1 MFNNEFKPTWD
12 ELAPTLQYLLKS
24 LQSQIVGNYNTIE
37 DYLNK
42 IKDLEDKIKELEN
55 ANQFENLYANG
66 STGQVVK
73 VNRVERKLY
82 PDDEFHVRLVS
93 DIDTEIKKYVAKNMN
108 SFIAD
113 HINNEWVRYANYYK
127 ASIQQINNDA
137 TDNIAEGQNL
147 NGLPYNNFL
156 KGGNAWLV
164 DSDSLSIKCNKQS
177 VVVAGIVSPYE
188 FSSYSFKVRMNI
200 KTGGVGSAGV
210 VLSYITDANGVGH
223 NLSLV
228 RSNKGSNNICWA
240 IVYDLGLDTQKVLVN
255 HSSAIIS
262 KYTEPDSGYVTLYV
276 ERNGPQFTC
285 KTTVITSA
293 IQTTETFIDTITY
306 KMEKAS
312 LSFAEFIMASRSSVG
327 LFTRNTICTFD
338 IMDDA
343 MVKGT
348 DSIIEHLAIY
358 DLKTMNRYTYSWQDK
373 KYKQNGTIEDT
384 LSNRVFV
391 WNINSGELYFYFYS
405 GSYTKMAMKGNYSY
419 EEIQE
424 MLENKVD
431 RSGDT
436 MTGSLTSPKFIGP
449 LNGNADTASRLKPGA
464 KINGVVFNGDTDI
477 TISVDNAKNSDKIG
491 GYDIN
496 DIKNLINS
504 TISSSLID
512 KDQINKIIQDYI
524 ATNGIIG
531 VTPNDLSNSM
541 NSVKE
546 SILHRGVT
554 LKSGL
559 TPTKYKLVSYPTT
572 GGGYYVYADNTKI
585 ETLES
590 VYIIVSIDSENSIN
604 ISKGFEV
611 IDIDNFSSKGFKDG
625 DILYVGTNG
634 EITNTIPT
642 AAGSYVKEIGMVEED
657 NVVFNPSHY
666 YLHLR

>member
-12 ELAPTLQYLLKS
+12 ELAPSLQYLLKS

-82 PDDEFHVRLVS
+82 PDDEFHIRLAS
-93 DIDTEIKKYVAKNMN
+93 DTDSEIQKYITKNMN
-108 SFIAD
+108 QYITD

-127 ASIQQINNDA
+127 TPIQQINNGA

-147 NGLPYNNFL
+147 DGLPYSNFL
-156 KGGNAWLV
+156 KGGTAWIV
-164 DSDSLSIKCNKQS
+164 DADNLSIKCNKQS
-177 VVVAGIVSPYE
+177 VVVAGIVSPHE

-210 VLSYITDANGVGH
+210 VLSYIVDGNGVGH

-228 RSNKGSNNICWA
+228 RSNKGTNTICWG
-240 IVYDLGLDTQKVLVN
+240 IVYDLGLDTQKILVD
-255 HSSAIIS
+255 HSTSITS
-262 KYTEPDSGYVTLYV
+262 KYSEPDSGYVTLYV

-285 KTTVITSA
+285 KTTVITST

-306 KMEKAS
+306 KMERTS
-312 LSFAEFIMASRSSVG
+312 LSFSEFIMASRSSVG

-348 DSIIEHLAIY
+348 DSIIEHLAVY
-358 DLKTMNRYTYSWQDK
+358 NLKNMNRYTYSWQDK
-373 KYKQNGTIEDT
+373 RYKQNGTIEDN
-384 LSNRVFV
+384 LSNRVFI

-431 RSGDT
+431 RTGDT

-464 KINGVVFNGDTDI
+464 KINGVVFNGDADI
-477 TISVDNAKNSDKIG
+477 NISVDNAKNSDKVG
-491 GYDIN
+491 GYNID
-496 DIKNLINS
+496 DIKNLINTAITNS
-504 TISSSLID
+504 TID

-524 ATNGIIG
+524 ITNGITA
-531 VTPNDLSNSM
+531 VTPNDLSNAM
-541 NSVKE
+541 NNVKE
-546 SILHRGVT
+546 SILHRTVT
-554 LKSGL
+554 LKSDL
-559 TPTKYKLVSYPTT
+559 TPVKYKLVSYPAT

-585 ETLES
+585 ETLQS
-590 VYIIVSIDSENSIN
+590 VYIIVSIDSGNNIN
-604 ISKGFEV
+604 ISKGFEI
-611 IDIDNFSSKGFKDG
+611 IDIDNFPSKGFNDG
-625 DILYVGTNG
+625 DTLYVGTDG

-642 AAGSYVKEIGMVEED
+642 TAGAYVKEIGMVEEGD
-657 NVVFNPSHY
+657 VVFNPSHY
-666 YLHLR
+666 YLHLQ

>member
-12 ELAPTLQYLLKS
+12 ELAPSLQYLLKS

-42 IKDLEDKIKELEN
+42 IKDLEDKIKDLEN

-82 PDDEFHVRLVS
+82 PDDEFHIRLVS

-113 HINNEWVRYANYYK
+113 HINNEWIRYANYYK
-127 ASIQQINNDA
+127 ASIQQINNGA

-276 ERNGPQFTC
+276 ERSGPQFTC
-285 KTTVITSA
+285 KTTVIAST

-338 IMDDA
+338 IIDDA

-348 DSIIEHLAIY
+348 DSIIEHLAVY

-373 KYKQNGTIEDT
+373 RYKQNGIIEDT

-464 KINGVVFNGDTDI
+464 KINGVVFNGGTDI

-524 ATNGIIG
+524 ATNGLIS
-531 VTPNDLSNSM
+531 VTPNDLNNSI
-541 NSVKE
+541 NNAKE

-572 GGGYYVYADNTKI
+572 GGGDYVYADNTKI

-590 VYIIVSIDSENSIN
+590 IYIIVSIDNGNNIN
-604 ISKGFEV
+604 ISKGFE
-611 IDIDNFSSKGFKDG
+611 IINISNFSSKGFKDG

-657 NVVFNPSHY
+657 DVVFNPSHY

>member
-12 ELAPTLQYLLKS
+12 ELAPSLQYLLKS

-73 VNRVERKLY
+73 VNLVERKLY
-82 PDDEFHVRLVS
+82 PDDEFHIRLVS
-93 DIDTEIKKYVAKNMN
+93 DIDTQIKKYIAKNMN
-108 SFIAD
+108 QFITD

-127 ASIQQINNDA
+127 KAIQEINNGA

-156 KGGNAWLV
+156 KGGTAWVV
-164 DSDSLSIKCNKQS
+164 DNDSLSIKCNKQS

-210 VLSYITDANGVGH
+210 VLSYITDVNGVGH

-240 IVYDLGLDTQKVLVN
+240 IVYDLGLDTQRVLVN
-255 HSSAIIS
+255 HSSSIIS
-262 KYTEPDSGYVTLYV
+262 KYSEPDSGYVTLYV
-276 ERNGPQFTC
+276 ERNGTQFTC

-293 IQTTETFIDTITY
+293 IQTTETFVDTITY
-306 KMEKAS
+306 KMERNS

-348 DSIIEHLAIY
+348 DSIIEHLAVY

-373 KYKQNGTIEDT
+373 RYKQNGTIEDT

-464 KINGVVFNGDTDI
+464 KINGVVFNGSTDI
-477 TISVDNAKNSDKIG
+477 TIAVDNAKNSDKIG

-504 TISSSLID
+504 AIANTVID
-512 KDQINKIIQDYI
+512 KDQINKMIQDYI
-524 ATNGIIG
+524 TTNGLIS
-531 VTPNDLSNSM
+531 VTPNDLNNSI
-541 NSVKE
+541 NNAKE

-572 GGGYYVYADNTKI
+572 GGGDYVYADNTKI

-590 VYIIVSIDSENSIN
+590 IYIIVSIDNGNNIN
-604 ISKGFEV
+604 ISKGFE
-611 IDIDNFSSKGFKDG
+611 IINIDNFSSKGFKDG

-657 NVVFNPSHY
+657 DVVFNPSHY

>member
-12 ELAPTLQYLLKS
+12 ELAPSLQYLLKS

-82 PDDEFHVRLVS
+82 PDDEFHIRLVS
-93 DIDTEIKKYVAKNMN
+93 DIDTQIQKYLTKNMN
-108 SFIAD
+108 QFITD

-127 ASIQQINNDA
+127 KAIQEINNGA

-147 NGLPYNNFL
+147 DGLPYNNFL
-156 KGGNAWLV
+156 KGGTAWVV
-164 DSDSLSIKCNKQS
+164 DNDSLSIKCNKQS

-200 KTGGVGSAGV
+200 KTGGAGSAGV
-210 VLSYITDANGVGH
+210 VLSYITDGNGVGH

-240 IVYDLGLDTQKVLVN
+240 IVYDLGLDTQRVLVN
-255 HSSAIIS
+255 HSSSIIS

-293 IQTTETFIDTITY
+293 IQTTETFVDTITY
-306 KMEKAS
+306 KMERNS

-327 LFTRNTICTFD
+327 LFARNTICTFD
-338 IMDDA
+338 IIDDA

-348 DSIIEHLAIY
+348 DSIIEHLAVY
-358 DLKTMNRYTYSWQDK
+358 DLKTMNRYTYSWKDK
-373 KYKQNGTIEDT
+373 RYKQNGTIEDN

-464 KINGVVFNGDTDI
+464 KINGVVFNGGTDI
-477 TISVDNAKNSDKIG
+477 TIAADNAKNSDKIG

-504 TISSSLID
+504 AIVNAAID

-524 ATNGIIG
+524 TTNGLIS
-531 VTPNDLSNSM
+531 VTPNDLNNSM

-559 TPTKYKLVSYPTT
+559 TPTIYKLVSYPTT
-572 GGGYYVYADNTKI
+572 GGGEYVYADNTKI

-590 VYIIVSIDSENSIN
+590 VYIIVSIDSGNSIN
-604 ISKGFEV
+604 ISKGFEI

-657 NVVFNPSHY
+657 DVVFNPSHY
-666 YLHLR
+666 YLHLQ

>member
-12 ELAPTLQYLLKS
+12 ELAPSLQYLLKS

-82 PDDEFHVRLVS
+82 PDDEFHIRLVS
-93 DIDTEIKKYVAKNMN
+93 DVDSEIQKYIAKNMN
-108 SFIAD
+108 QFITD

-127 ASIQQINNDA
+127 KSIQEINNGA
-137 TDNIAEGQNL
+137 TDNIAEGQNID
-147 NGLPYNNFL
+147 GLPYNNFL
-156 KGGNAWLV
+156 KGGTAWVV
-164 DSDSLSIKCNKQS
+164 DNDTLSIKCNKQS

-210 VLSYITDANGVGH
+210 VLSYITDGNGVGH

-240 IVYDLGLDTQKVLVN
+240 IVYDLGLDTQQILVN
-255 HSSAIIS
+255 HSSSIIS
-262 KYTEPDSGYVTLYV
+262 KYSEPDSGYVTLYV

-285 KTTVITSA
+285 KTTVITSS
-293 IQTTETFIDTITY
+293 IQTTETFVDTITY
-306 KMEKAS
+306 KMERNS
-312 LSFAEFIMASRSSVG
+312 LSFAQFIMASRSSVG

-348 DSIIEHLAIY
+348 DSIIEHLAVY

-373 KYKQNGTIEDT
+373 RYKQNGTIEDT

-464 KINGVVFNGDTDI
+464 KINGVVFNGGTDI
-477 TISVDNAKNSDKIG
+477 TIAVDNAKNSDKIG

-504 TISSSLID
+504 TIASSLID

-524 ATNGIIG
+524 TTNGLIS
-531 VTPNDLSNSM
+531 VTPNDLQNSM

-572 GGGYYVYADNTKI
+572 GGGEYVYADNTKI

-590 VYIIVSIDSENSIN
+590 IYIIVSIDSGNNIN
-604 ISKGFEV
+604 ISKGFEI

-657 NVVFNPSHY
+657 DVVFNPSHY

>member
-12 ELAPTLQYLLKS
+12 ELAPSLQYLLKS

-82 PDDEFHVRLVS
+82 PDDEFHIRLVS
-93 DIDTEIKKYVAKNMN
+93 DIDTQIQKYITKNMN
-108 SFIAD
+108 QFITD

-127 ASIQQINNDA
+127 KAIQEINNGA

-156 KGGNAWLV
+156 KGGTAWVV
-164 DSDSLSIKCNKQS
+164 DNDTLSIKCNKQS

-210 VLSYITDANGVGH
+210 VLSYITDGDGVGH

-240 IVYDLGLDTQKVLVN
+240 IVYDLGLDTQQVLVN
-255 HSSAIIS
+255 HTSSIIS

-285 KTTVITSA
+285 KTTVITSS
-293 IQTTETFIDTITY
+293 IQTTETFVDTITY
-306 KMEKAS
+306 KMERNS
-312 LSFAEFIMASRSSVG
+312 LSFAQFIMASRSSVG

-338 IMDDA
+338 IIDDA

-348 DSIIEHLAIY
+348 DSIIEHLAVY

-373 KYKQNGTIEDT
+373 RYKQNGTIEDT

-464 KINGVVFNGDTDI
+464 KINGVVFNGGTDI
-477 TISVDNAKNSDKIG
+477 TIAVDNAKNSDKVG

-504 TISSSLID
+504 AIVNAAID
-512 KDQINKIIQDYI
+512 KDQINKMIQDYI
-524 ATNGIIG
+524 TTNGLIS
-531 VTPNDLSNSM
+531 VTPNDLNNSI
-541 NSVKE
+541 NNAKE

-572 GGGYYVYADNTKI
+572 GGGDYVYADNTKI

-590 VYIIVSIDSENSIN
+590 IYIIVSIDNGNNIN
-604 ISKGFEV
+604 ISKGFE
-611 IDIDNFSSKGFKDG
+611 IINISNFSSKGFKDG

-657 NVVFNPSHY
+657 DVVFNPSHY

>member
-12 ELAPTLQYLLKS
+12 ELAPSLQYLLKS

-82 PDDEFHVRLVS
+82 PDDEFHIRLAS
-93 DIDTEIKKYVAKNMN
+93 DIDTQIKKYIAKNMN
-108 SFIAD
+108 QFITD

-127 ASIQQINNDA
+127 KAIQEINNGA

-156 KGGNAWLV
+156 KGGTAWVV
-164 DSDSLSIKCNKQS
+164 DNDSLSIKCNKQS

-210 VLSYITDANGVGH
+210 VLSYITDGDGVGH

-240 IVYDLGLDTQKVLVN
+240 IVYDLGLDTQQVLVN
-255 HSSAIIS
+255 HSSSIIS
-262 KYTEPDSGYVTLYV
+262 KYSEPDSGYVTLYV

-293 IQTTETFIDTITY
+293 IQTTETFVDTITY
-306 KMEKAS
+306 KMERNS
-312 LSFAEFIMASRSSVG
+312 LSFAQFIMASRSSVG

-338 IMDDA
+338 IIDDA

-348 DSIIEHLAIY
+348 DSIIEHLAVY

-373 KYKQNGTIEDT
+373 RYKQNGTIEDT

-464 KINGVVFNGDTDI
+464 KINGVVFNGGTDI
-477 TISVDNAKNSDKIG
+477 TIAVDNAKNSDKVG

-504 TISSSLID
+504 AIVNAAID
-512 KDQINKIIQDYI
+512 KDQINKMIQDYI
-524 ATNGIIG
+524 TTNGLIS
-531 VTPNDLSNSM
+531 VTPNDLNNSI
-541 NSVKE
+541 NNAKE

-572 GGGYYVYADNTKI
+572 GGGDYVYADNTKI

-590 VYIIVSIDSENSIN
+590 IYIIVSIDNGNNIN
-604 ISKGFEV
+604 ISKGFE
-611 IDIDNFSSKGFKDG
+611 IINISNFSSKGFKDG

-657 NVVFNPSHY
+657 DVVINPSHY

>member
-12 ELAPTLQYLLKS
+12 ELAPSLQYLLKS

-42 IKDLEDKIKELEN
+42 IKDLEDKIKDLEN
-55 ANQFENLYANG
+55 ANQFENLYTNG

-82 PDDEFHVRLVS
+82 PDDEFHIRLVS
-93 DIDTEIKKYVAKNMN
+93 DIDTEIQKYISKNMN

-127 ASIQQINNDA
+127 ASIQQINNGA

-276 ERNGPQFTC
+276 ERSGPQFTC
-285 KTTVITSA
+285 KTTVIAST

-338 IMDDA
+338 IIDDA

-348 DSIIEHLAIY
+348 DSIIEHLAVY

-373 KYKQNGTIEDT
+373 RYKQNGTIEDT

-464 KINGVVFNGDTDI
+464 KINGVVFNGGTDI

-491 GYDIN
+491 GYDI
-496 DIKNLINS
+496 DQLKQLILDSIANS
-504 TISSSLID
+504 TLTQEQINNMISSAISA
-512 KDQINKIIQDYI
+512 KNF
-524 ATNGIIG
+524 G
-531 VTPNDLSNSM
+531 VTTDEMNKFVTMYNNDLRYRT
-541 NSVKE
+541 V
-546 SILHRGVT
+546 LVATGVT
-554 LKSGL
+554 VK
-559 TPTKYKLVSYPTT
+559 KYNLVAYTTTTT
-572 GGGYYVYADNTKI
+572 GFVLADNTKP
-585 ETLES
+585 ETLNN
-590 VYIIVSIDSENSIN
+590 VYLAVSDKDANGYVKIANRQEIFELTDS
-604 ISKGFEV
+604 GL
-611 IDIDNFSSKGFKDG
+611 SSYNLKDK

-634 EITNTIPT
+634 QFTTTEPT
-642 AAGSYVKEIGMVEED
+642 TYIKEVGMVQD
-657 NVVFNPSHY
+657 DDIVIKTDGVFFRAHS
-666 YLHLR
+666 

>member
-12 ELAPTLQYLLKS
+12 ELAPSLQYLLKS

-82 PDDEFHVRLVS
+82 PDDEFHIRLVS
-93 DIDTEIKKYVAKNMN
+93 DIDTQIKKYIAKNMN
-108 SFIAD
+108 QFITD

-127 ASIQQINNDA
+127 KAIQEINNGA

-156 KGGNAWLV
+156 KGGTAWVV
-164 DSDSLSIKCNKQS
+164 DNDTLSIKCNKQS

-210 VLSYITDANGVGH
+210 VLSYITDGDGVGH

-240 IVYDLGLDTQKVLVN
+240 IVYDLGLDTQQVLVN
-255 HSSAIIS
+255 HSSSIIS
-262 KYTEPDSGYVTLYV
+262 KYTEPDNGYVTLYV

-293 IQTTETFIDTITY
+293 IQTTETFVDTITY
-306 KMEKAS
+306 KMERNS
-312 LSFAEFIMASRSSVG
+312 LSFAQFIMASRSSVG
-327 LFTRNTICTFD
+327 LFARNTICTFD

-348 DSIIEHLAIY
+348 DSIIEHLAVY

-373 KYKQNGTIEDT
+373 RYKQNGTIEDT

-464 KINGVVFNGDTDI
+464 KINGVVFNGGTDI
-477 TISVDNAKNSDKIG
+477 TIAVDNAKNSDKVG

-504 TISSSLID
+504 AIVNAAID
-512 KDQINKIIQDYI
+512 KDQINKMIQDYI
-524 ATNGIIG
+524 TTNGLIS
-531 VTPNDLSNSM
+531 VTPNDLNNSI
-541 NSVKE
+541 NNAKE

-572 GGGYYVYADNTKI
+572 GGGDYVYADNTKI

-590 VYIIVSIDSENSIN
+590 IYIIVSIDNGNNIN
-604 ISKGFEV
+604 ISKGFE
-611 IDIDNFSSKGFKDG
+611 IINISNFSSKGFKDG

-657 NVVFNPSHY
+657 DVVINPSHY

>member
-12 ELAPTLQYLLKS
+12 ELAPSLQYLLKS

-82 PDDEFHVRLVS
+82 PDDEFHIRLVS
-93 DIDTEIKKYVAKNMN
+93 DVDSEIQKYIAKNMN
-108 SFIAD
+108 QFITD

-127 ASIQQINNDA
+127 KAIQEINNGA

-156 KGGNAWLV
+156 KGGTAWVV
-164 DSDSLSIKCNKQS
+164 DNDSLSIKCNKQS

-210 VLSYITDANGVGH
+210 VLSYITDGNGVGH

-240 IVYDLGLDTQKVLVN
+240 IVYDLGLDTQRVLVN
-255 HSSAIIS
+255 HSSSIIS
-262 KYTEPDSGYVTLYV
+262 KYTEPDTGYVTLYV

-293 IQTTETFIDTITY
+293 IQTTETFVDTITY
-306 KMEKAS
+306 KMERNS

-348 DSIIEHLAIY
+348 DSIIEHLAVY

-373 KYKQNGTIEDT
+373 RYKQNGTIEDT

-424 MLENKVD
+424 MLENKVN

-464 KINGVVFNGDTDI
+464 KINGVVFNGGTDI
-477 TISVDNAKNSDKIG
+477 TIGVDNAKNSDKIG

-504 TISSSLID
+504 AIANTVID
-512 KDQINKIIQDYI
+512 KDQINKMIQDYI
-524 ATNGIIG
+524 TTNGLIS
-531 VTPNDLSNSM
+531 VTPNDLNNSI
-541 NSVKE
+541 NNAKE

-554 LKSGL
+554 LESGL

-572 GGGYYVYADNTKI
+572 GGGDYVYADNTKI

-590 VYIIVSIDSENSIN
+590 IYIIVSIDNGNNIN
-604 ISKGFEV
+604 ISKGFE
-611 IDIDNFSSKGFKDG
+611 IINIDNFSSKGFKDG

-657 NVVFNPSHY
+657 DVVFNPSHY
-666 YLHLR
+666 YLHLQ

>member
-12 ELAPTLQYLLKS
+12 ELAPSLQYLLKS

-82 PDDEFHVRLVS
+82 SDDEFHIRLVS
-93 DIDTEIKKYVAKNMN
+93 DVDSEIQKYIAKNMN
-108 SFIAD
+108 QFITD

-127 ASIQQINNDA
+127 KAIQEINNGA

-156 KGGNAWLV
+156 KGGTAWVV
-164 DSDSLSIKCNKQS
+164 DNDSLSIKCNKQS

-210 VLSYITDANGVGH
+210 VLSYITDGNGVGH

-240 IVYDLGLDTQKVLVN
+240 IVYDLGLDTQQILVN
-255 HSSAIIS
+255 HSSSIIS
-262 KYTEPDSGYVTLYV
+262 KYSEPDSGYVTLYV

-285 KTTVITSA
+285 KTTVITSS
-293 IQTTETFIDTITY
+293 IQTTETFVDTITY
-306 KMEKAS
+306 KMERNS
-312 LSFAEFIMASRSSVG
+312 LSFAQFIMASRSSVG
-327 LFTRNTICTFD
+327 LFARNTICTFD

-348 DSIIEHLAIY
+348 DSIIEHLAVY

-464 KINGVVFNGDTDI
+464 KINGVVFNGGTDI
-477 TISVDNAKNSDKIG
+477 TIAVDNAKNSDKIG

-504 TISSSLID
+504 TIASSLID

-524 ATNGIIG
+524 TTNGLIS
-531 VTPNDLSNSM
+531 VTPNDLQNSM

-559 TPTKYKLVSYPTT
+559 TPTIYKLVSYPTT
-572 GGGYYVYADNTKI
+572 GGGEYVYADNTKI

-590 VYIIVSIDSENSIN
+590 IYIIVSIDSGNSIN
-604 ISKGFEV
+604 ISKGFEI

-657 NVVFNPSHY
+657 DVVFNPSHY
-666 YLHLR
+666 YLHLQ

>member
-12 ELAPTLQYLLKS
+12 ELAPSLQYLLKS

-82 PDDEFHVRLVS
+82 PDDEFHIRLVS
-93 DIDTEIKKYVAKNMN
+93 DVDSEIQKYIAKNMN
-108 SFIAD
+108 QFITD

-127 ASIQQINNDA
+127 KAIQEINNGA

-156 KGGNAWLV
+156 KGGTAWVV
-164 DSDSLSIKCNKQS
+164 DNDSLSIKCNKQS

-210 VLSYITDANGVGH
+210 VLSYITDGDGVGH

-240 IVYDLGLDTQKVLVN
+240 IVYDLGLDTQQVLVN
-255 HSSAIIS
+255 HSSSIIS
-262 KYTEPDSGYVTLYV
+262 KYSEPDSGYVTLYV

-293 IQTTETFIDTITY
+293 IQTTETFVDTITY
-306 KMEKAS
+306 KMERNS
-312 LSFAEFIMASRSSVG
+312 LSFAQFIMASRSSVG

-338 IMDDA
+338 IMNDA

-348 DSIIEHLAIY
+348 DSIIEHLAVY

-373 KYKQNGTIEDT
+373 IYKQNGTIEDT

-464 KINGVVFNGDTDI
+464 KINGVVFNGGTDI
-477 TISVDNAKNSDKIG
+477 TIAVDNAKNSDKVG

-504 TISSSLID
+504 AIVNAAID
-512 KDQINKIIQDYI
+512 KDQINKMIQDYI
-524 ATNGIIG
+524 TTNGLIS
-531 VTPNDLSNSM
+531 VTPNDLNNSI
-541 NSVKE
+541 NNAKE

-572 GGGYYVYADNTKI
+572 GGGDYVYADNTKI

-590 VYIIVSIDSENSIN
+590 IYIIVSIDNGNNIN
-604 ISKGFEV
+604 ISKGFE
-611 IDIDNFSSKGFKDG
+611 IINISNFSSKGFKDG

-657 NVVFNPSHY
+657 DVVINPSHY

>member
-12 ELAPTLQYLLKS
+12 ELAPSLQYLLKS

-82 PDDEFHVRLVS
+82 PDDEFHIRLVS
-93 DIDTEIKKYVAKNMN
+93 DVDSEIQKYIAKNMN
-108 SFIAD
+108 QFITD

-127 ASIQQINNDA
+127 KAIKEINNGA

-156 KGGNAWLV
+156 KGGTAWVV
-164 DSDSLSIKCNKQS
+164 DNDSLSIKCNKQS

-210 VLSYITDANGVGH
+210 VLSYITDGNGVGH

-240 IVYDLGLDTQKVLVN
+240 IVYDLGLDTQQVLVN
-255 HSSAIIS
+255 HSSSIIS
-262 KYTEPDSGYVTLYV
+262 KYSEPDSGYVTLYV

-293 IQTTETFIDTITY
+293 IQTTETFVDTITY
-306 KMEKAS
+306 KMERNS

-327 LFTRNTICTFD
+327 LFARNTICTFD
-338 IMDDA
+338 IIDDA

-348 DSIIEHLAIY
+348 DSIIEHLAVY

-373 KYKQNGTIEDT
+373 RYKQNGTIEDT

-464 KINGVVFNGDTDI
+464 KINGVVFNGSTDI
-477 TISVDNAKNSDKIG
+477 TIGVDNAKNSDKIG

-504 TISSSLID
+504 TIASSIVD

-524 ATNGIIG
+524 TTNGLIS
-531 VTPNDLSNSM
+531 VTPNDLQNSM

-572 GGGYYVYADNTKI
+572 GGGEYVYADNTKI

-590 VYIIVSIDSENSIN
+590 IYIIVSIDSGNSIN
-604 ISKGFEV
+604 ISKGFEI

-657 NVVFNPSHY
+657 DVVFNPSHY
-666 YLHLR
+666 YLHLQ

>member
-12 ELAPTLQYLLKS
+12 ELAPSLQYLLKS

-82 PDDEFHVRLVS
+82 PDDEFHIRLVS
-93 DIDTEIKKYVAKNMN
+93 DVDSEIQKYIAKNMN
-108 SFIAD
+108 QFITD

-127 ASIQQINNDA
+127 KAIQEINNGA

-156 KGGNAWLV
+156 KGGTAWVV
-164 DSDSLSIKCNKQS
+164 DNDTLSIKCNKQS

-210 VLSYITDANGVGH
+210 VLSYITDGDGVGH

-240 IVYDLGLDTQKVLVN
+240 IVYDLGLDTQQVLVN
-255 HSSAIIS
+255 HSSSIIS

-293 IQTTETFIDTITY
+293 IQTTETFVDTITY
-306 KMEKAS
+306 KMERNS
-312 LSFAEFIMASRSSVG
+312 LSFAQFIMASRSSVG

-348 DSIIEHLAIY
+348 DSIIEHLAVY

-373 KYKQNGTIEDT
+373 RYKQNGTIEDT

-464 KINGVVFNGDTDI
+464 KINGVVFNGGTDI
-477 TISVDNAKNSDKIG
+477 TIAVDNAKNSDKIG

-504 TISSSLID
+504 TIASSLID

-524 ATNGIIG
+524 TTNGLIS
-531 VTPNDLSNSM
+531 VTPNDLQNSM
-541 NSVKE
+541 DSVKE

-572 GGGYYVYADNTKI
+572 GGGDYVYADNTKI

-590 VYIIVSIDSENSIN
+590 IYIIVSIDNGNNIN
-604 ISKGFEV
+604 ISKGFE
-611 IDIDNFSSKGFKDG
+611 IINISNFSSKGFKDG

-657 NVVFNPSHY
+657 DVVINPSHY

>member
-12 ELAPTLQYLLKS
+12 ELAPSLQYLLKS

-82 PDDEFHVRLVS
+82 PDDEFHIRLVS
-93 DIDTEIKKYVAKNMN
+93 DIDSEIQKYITKNMN
-108 SFIAD
+108 QFITD

-127 ASIQQINNDA
+127 KAIQEINNGA

-156 KGGNAWLV
+156 KGGTAWVV
-164 DSDSLSIKCNKQS
+164 DNDSLSIKCNKQS

-210 VLSYITDANGVGH
+210 VLSYITDGDGVGH

-240 IVYDLGLDTQKVLVN
+240 IVYDLGLDTQQVLVN
-255 HSSAIIS
+255 HSSSIIS

-285 KTTVITSA
+285 KTTVITST
-293 IQTTETFIDTITY
+293 IQTTETFVDTITY
-306 KMEKAS
+306 KMERNS
-312 LSFAEFIMASRSSVG
+312 LSFAQFIMASRSSVG
-327 LFTRNTICTFD
+327 LFARNTICTFD

-348 DSIIEHLAIY
+348 DSIIEHLAVY

-373 KYKQNGTIEDT
+373 RYKQNGTIEDT

-436 MTGSLTSPKFIGP
+436 MTGSLTSPRFIGP

-464 KINGVVFNGDTDI
+464 KINGVVFNGGTDI
-477 TISVDNAKNSDKIG
+477 TIAVDNAKNSDKIG
-491 GYDIN
+491 GYNIN

-504 TISSSLID
+504 TIASSIVD

-524 ATNGIIG
+524 TTNGLIS
-531 VTPNDLSNSM
+531 VTPNDLNNSM

-572 GGGYYVYADNTKI
+572 GGGEYVYADNTKI

-590 VYIIVSIDSENSIN
+590 IYIIVSIDNGNSIN
-604 ISKGFEV
+604 ISKGFEI
-611 IDIDNFSSKGFKDG
+611 IDIDNFSSKGFRDG

-657 NVVFNPSHY
+657 DVVFNPSHY
-666 YLHLR
+666 YLHLK

>member
-12 ELAPTLQYLLKS
+12 ELAPSLQYLLKS

-82 PDDEFHVRLVS
+82 PDDEFHIRLVS
-93 DIDTEIKKYVAKNMN
+93 DIDSEIQKYITKNMN
-108 SFIAD
+108 QFITD

-127 ASIQQINNDA
+127 KAIQEINNGA

-156 KGGNAWLV
+156 KGGTAWVV
-164 DSDSLSIKCNKQS
+164 DNDSLSIKCNKQS

-210 VLSYITDANGVGH
+210 VLSYITDGDGVGH

-240 IVYDLGLDTQKVLVN
+240 IVYDLGLDTQQVLVN
-255 HSSAIIS
+255 HSSSIIS

-285 KTTVITSA
+285 KTTVITST
-293 IQTTETFIDTITY
+293 IQTTETFVDTITY
-306 KMEKAS
+306 KMERNS
-312 LSFAEFIMASRSSVG
+312 LSFAQFIMASRSSVG
-327 LFTRNTICTFD
+327 LFARNTICTFD

-348 DSIIEHLAIY
+348 DSIIEHLAVY

-373 KYKQNGTIEDT
+373 RYKQNGTIEDT

-436 MTGSLTSPKFIGP
+436 MTGSLTSPRFIGP

-464 KINGVVFNGDTDI
+464 KINGVVFNGGTDI
-477 TISVDNAKNSDKIG
+477 TIAVDNAKNSDKVG

-504 TISSSLID
+504 AIVNAAID
-512 KDQINKIIQDYI
+512 KDQINKMIQDYI
-524 ATNGIIG
+524 TTNGLIS
-531 VTPNDLSNSM
+531 VTPNDLNNSI
-541 NSVKE
+541 NNAKE

-572 GGGYYVYADNTKI
+572 GGGDYVYADNTKI

-590 VYIIVSIDSENSIN
+590 IYIIVSIDNGNNIN
-604 ISKGFEV
+604 ISKGFE
-611 IDIDNFSSKGFKDG
+611 IINIDNFSSKGFKDG

-642 AAGSYVKEIGMVEED
+642 AVGSYVKEIGMVEED
-657 NVVFNPSHY
+657 DVVINPSHY

>member
-12 ELAPTLQYLLKS
+12 ELAPSLQYLLKS

-82 PDDEFHVRLVS
+82 PDDEFHIRLVS
-93 DIDTEIKKYVAKNMN
+93 DVDNEIQKYLTKNMN
-108 SFIAD
+108 QFITD

-127 ASIQQINNDA
+127 TSIQQINNGA

-177 VVVAGIVSPYE
+177 VVVAGIISPYE

-262 KYTEPDSGYVTLYV
+262 KYNEPDSGYVTLYV

-293 IQTTETFIDTITY
+293 IQTTETVIDTITY

-348 DSIIEHLAIY
+348 DSIIEHLAVY

-373 KYKQNGTIEDT
+373 RYKQNGTIEDT

-464 KINGVVFNGDTDI
+464 KINGVVFNGGTDI

-491 GYDIN
+491 GYDI
-496 DIKNLINS
+496 DQLKQLILDSIANS
-504 TISSSLID
+504 TLTQEQINNMISSAISA
-512 KDQINKIIQDYI
+512 KNF
-524 ATNGIIG
+524 G
-531 VTPNDLSNSM
+531 VTTDEMNKFVTMYSDDLRYRT
-541 NSVKE
+541 V
-546 SILHRGVT
+546 LVATGVT
-554 LKSGL
+554 VK
-559 TPTKYKLVSYPTT
+559 KYNLVAYTTTTT
-572 GGGYYVYADNTKI
+572 GFVLADNTKP
-585 ETLES
+585 ETLNN
-590 VYIIVSIDSENSIN
+590 VYLAVSDKDANGYIKIANRQEIFDLADS
-604 ISKGFEV
+604 
-611 IDIDNFSSKGFKDG
+611 NFSSYNLKDK

-634 EITNTIPT
+634 QFTTTEPT
-642 AAGSYVKEIGMVEED
+642 TYIKEVGMVQD
-657 NVVFNPSHY
+657 DDIVIKTDRVFFRAHS
-666 YLHLR
+666 

>member
-12 ELAPTLQYLLKS
+12 ELAPSLQYLLKS

-82 PDDEFHVRLVS
+82 PDDEFHIRLVS
-93 DIDTEIKKYVAKNMN
+93 DIDTQIKKYIAKNMN
-108 SFIAD
+108 QFITD

-127 ASIQQINNDA
+127 KAIQEINNGA

-147 NGLPYNNFL
+147 DGLPYNNFL
-156 KGGNAWLV
+156 KGGTAWVV
-164 DSDSLSIKCNKQS
+164 DNDSLSIKCNKQS

-210 VLSYITDANGVGH
+210 VLSYITDGNGVGH

-240 IVYDLGLDTQKVLVN
+240 IVYDLGLDTQRVLVN
-255 HSSAIIS
+255 HSSSIIS
-262 KYTEPDSGYVTLYV
+262 KYSEPDSGYVTLYV

-293 IQTTETFIDTITY
+293 IQTTETFVDTITY
-306 KMEKAS
+306 KMERNS

-348 DSIIEHLAIY
+348 DSIIEHLAVY

-373 KYKQNGTIEDT
+373 RYKQNGTIEDT

-464 KINGVVFNGDTDI
+464 KINGVVFNGSTDI
-477 TISVDNAKNSDKIG
+477 TIAVDNAKNSDKIG

-504 TISSSLID
+504 AIANTVID
-512 KDQINKIIQDYI
+512 KDQINKMIQDYI
-524 ATNGIIG
+524 TTNGLIS
-531 VTPNDLSNSM
+531 VTPNDLNNSI
-541 NSVKE
+541 NNAKE

-572 GGGYYVYADNTKI
+572 GGGDYVYADNTKI

-590 VYIIVSIDSENSIN
+590 IYIIVSIDNGNNIN
-604 ISKGFEV
+604 ISKGFE
-611 IDIDNFSSKGFKDG
+611 IINIDNFSSKGFKDG

-657 NVVFNPSHY
+657 DVVFNPSHY

>member
-12 ELAPTLQYLLKS
+12 ELAPSLQYLLKS

-42 IKDLEDKIKELEN
+42 IKDLEDKIKDLEN

-93 DIDTEIKKYVAKNMN
+93 DIDTEIKKYIAKNMN

-127 ASIQQINNDA
+127 ASIQQINNGA

-240 IVYDLGLDTQKVLVN
+240 IVYDLGLDTQQVLVN
-255 HSSAIIS
+255 HSSSIIS
-262 KYTEPDSGYVTLYV
+262 KYSEPDSGYVTLYV

-348 DSIIEHLAIY
+348 DSIIEHLAVY

-373 KYKQNGTIEDT
+373 RYKQNGTIEDT

-464 KINGVVFNGDTDI
+464 KINGVVFNGGTDI

-491 GYDIN
+491 GYDI
-496 DIKNLINS
+496 DQLKQLIKDSIVNS
-504 TISSSLID
+504 TLTQEQINNMISSAISA
-512 KDQINKIIQDYI
+512 KNF
-524 ATNGIIG
+524 G
-531 VTPNDLSNSM
+531 VTTDEMNKFVTMYSNDLRYRT
-541 NSVKE
+541 V
-546 SILHRGVT
+546 LVATGVT
-554 LKSGL
+554 VK
-559 TPTKYKLVSYPTT
+559 KYNLVAYTTTTT
-572 GGGYYVYADNTKI
+572 GFVLADNTKP
-585 ETLES
+585 ETLNN
-590 VYIIVSIDSENSIN
+590 VYLAVSDKDANGYIKIANRQEVFDLADS
-604 ISKGFEV
+604 
-611 IDIDNFSSKGFKDG
+611 NFSSYNLKDK

-634 EITNTIPT
+634 QFTTTEPT
-642 AAGSYVKEIGMVEED
+642 TYIKEVGMVQD
-657 NVVFNPSHY
+657 DDIVIKTDGVFFRAHS
-666 YLHLR
+666 

>member
-12 ELAPTLQYLLKS
+12 ELAPSLQYLLKS

-42 IKDLEDKIKELEN
+42 IKDLVDKIKELEN

-82 PDDEFHVRLVS
+82 PDDEFHIRLVS
-93 DIDTEIKKYVAKNMN
+93 DIDSEIQKYIAKNMN
-108 SFIAD
+108 QFITD

-127 ASIQQINNDA
+127 KAIQEINNGA

-156 KGGNAWLV
+156 KGGTAWVV
-164 DSDSLSIKCNKQS
+164 DNDSLSIKCNKQS

-210 VLSYITDANGVGH
+210 VLSYITDGNGVGH

-240 IVYDLGLDTQKVLVN
+240 IVYDLGLDTQQVLVN
-255 HSSAIIS
+255 HSSSIIS
-262 KYTEPDSGYVTLYV
+262 KYSEPDSGYVTLYV

-285 KTTVITSA
+285 KTTVITST
-293 IQTTETFIDTITY
+293 IQTTETFVDTITY
-306 KMEKAS
+306 KMERNS
-312 LSFAEFIMASRSSVG
+312 LSFAQFIMASRSSVG
-327 LFTRNTICTFD
+327 LFARNTICTFD

-348 DSIIEHLAIY
+348 DSIIEHLAVY

-373 KYKQNGTIEDT
+373 RYKQNGTIEDT

-464 KINGVVFNGDTDI
+464 KINGVVFNGSTDI
-477 TISVDNAKNSDKIG
+477 TIAVDNAKNSDKIG

-504 TISSSLID
+504 TIASSIVD

-524 ATNGIIG
+524 TTNGLIS
-531 VTPNDLSNSM
+531 VTPNDLNNAM
-541 NSVKE
+541 NSVRE

-559 TPTKYKLVSYPTT
+559 TPTIYKLVSYPTT
-572 GGGYYVYADNTKI
+572 GGGEYVYADNTKI

-590 VYIIVSIDSENSIN
+590 IYIIVSIDSGNSIN
-604 ISKGFEV
+604 ISKEFEI

-642 AAGSYVKEIGMVEED
+642 AVGSYVKEIGMVEED
-657 NVVFNPSHY
+657 DVVFNPSHY
-666 YLHLR
+666 YLHLQ

>member
-12 ELAPTLQYLLKS
+12 ELAPSLQYLLKS

-55 ANQFENLYANG
+55 ANQFENIYANG

-82 PDDEFHVRLVS
+82 PDDEFHIRLVS
-93 DIDTEIKKYVAKNMN
+93 DIDSEIQKYISKNMN
-108 SFIAD
+108 QFITD

-127 ASIQQINNDA
+127 KAIQEINNGA

-156 KGGNAWLV
+156 KGGTAWVV
-164 DSDSLSIKCNKQS
+164 DNDSLSIKCNKQS

-210 VLSYITDANGVGH
+210 VLSYITDGNGVGH

-240 IVYDLGLDTQKVLVN
+240 IVYDLGLDTQQVLVN
-255 HSSAIIS
+255 HSSSIIS
-262 KYTEPDSGYVTLYV
+262 KYSEPDSGYVTLYV

-293 IQTTETFIDTITY
+293 IQSTETFVDTITY
-306 KMEKAS
+306 KMERNS

-327 LFTRNTICTFD
+327 LFARNTICTFD

-348 DSIIEHLAIY
+348 DSIIEHLAVY

-373 KYKQNGTIEDT
+373 RYKQNGTIEDT

-464 KINGVVFNGDTDI
+464 KINGVVFNGGTDI
-477 TISVDNAKNSDKIG
+477 TIAVDNAKNSDKIG

-504 TISSSLID
+504 TIASSLID

-524 ATNGIIG
+524 TTNGLIS
-531 VTPNDLSNSM
+531 VTPNDLQNSM

-572 GGGYYVYADNTKI
+572 GGGDYVYADNTKI

-590 VYIIVSIDSENSIN
+590 IYIIVSIDNGNNIN
-604 ISKGFEV
+604 ISKGFE
-611 IDIDNFSSKGFKDG
+611 IINIDNFSSKGFKDG

-657 NVVFNPSHY
+657 DVVFNPSHY

>member
-12 ELAPTLQYLLKS
+12 ELAPSLQYLLKS

-82 PDDEFHVRLVS
+82 PDDEFHIRLVS
-93 DIDTEIKKYVAKNMN
+93 DIDTQIKKYISKNMN
-108 SFIAD
+108 QFITD
-113 HINNEWVRYANYYK
+113 HINNEWVRYTNYYK
-127 ASIQQINNDA
+127 KAIQEINNGA
-137 TDNIAEGQNL
+137 TDNIAEGQNI

-156 KGGNAWLV
+156 KGGTAWAV
-164 DSDSLSIKCNKQS
+164 DNDTLSIKCNKQS

-210 VLSYITDANGVGH
+210 VLSYITDGNGVGH

-240 IVYDLGLDTQKVLVN
+240 IVYDLGLDTQRVLVN
-255 HSSAIIS
+255 HSSSIIS
-262 KYTEPDSGYVTLYV
+262 KYSEPDSGYVTLYV

-285 KTTVITSA
+285 KTTVITST
-293 IQTTETFIDTITY
+293 IQTTETFVDTITY
-306 KMEKAS
+306 KMERNS

-343 MVKGT
+343 MIKGT
-348 DSIIEHLAIY
+348 DSIIEHLAVY

-373 KYKQNGTIEDT
+373 RYKQNGTIEDN

-464 KINGVVFNGDTDI
+464 KINGVVFNGGTDI
-477 TISVDNAKNSDKIG
+477 TIAVDNAKNSDKIG

-504 TISSSLID
+504 AIANTVID
-512 KDQINKIIQDYI
+512 KDQINKMIQDYI
-524 ATNGIIG
+524 TTNGLIS
-531 VTPNDLSNSM
+531 VTPNDLNNSI
-541 NSVKE
+541 NNAKE

-572 GGGYYVYADNTKI
+572 GGGDYVYADNTKI

-590 VYIIVSIDSENSIN
+590 IYIIVSIDSGNSIN
-604 ISKGFEV
+604 ISKGFEI

-657 NVVFNPSHY
+657 DVVFNPSHY
-666 YLHLR
+666 YLHLQ

>member
-12 ELAPTLQYLLKS
+12 ELAPSLQYLLKS

-82 PDDEFHVRLVS
+82 PDDEFHIRLVS
-93 DIDTEIKKYVAKNMN
+93 DVDSEIQKYITKNMN
-108 SFIAD
+108 QFITD

-127 ASIQQINNDA
+127 KAIQEINNGA

-156 KGGNAWLV
+156 KGGTAWVV
-164 DSDSLSIKCNKQS
+164 DNDTLSIKCNKQS

-210 VLSYITDANGVGH
+210 VLSYITDGNGVGH

-240 IVYDLGLDTQKVLVN
+240 IVYDLGLDTQQILVN
-255 HSSAIIS
+255 HSSSIIS
-262 KYTEPDSGYVTLYV
+262 KYSEPDSGYVTLYV

-285 KTTVITSA
+285 KTTVITSS
-293 IQTTETFIDTITY
+293 IQTTETFVDTITY
-306 KMEKAS
+306 KMERNS
-312 LSFAEFIMASRSSVG
+312 LSFAQFIMASRSSVG
-327 LFTRNTICTFD
+327 LFARNTICTFD

-348 DSIIEHLAIY
+348 DSIIEHLAVY

-373 KYKQNGTIEDT
+373 RYKQNGTIEDT

-464 KINGVVFNGDTDI
+464 KINGVVFNGGTDI
-477 TISVDNAKNSDKIG
+477 TIAVDNAKNSDKIG
-491 GYDIN
+491 GYSIN

-504 TISSSLID
+504 TIASSIVD

-524 ATNGIIG
+524 TTNGLIS
-531 VTPNDLSNSM
+531 VTPNDLNNSI
-541 NSVKE
+541 NNAKE

-572 GGGYYVYADNTKI
+572 GGGDYVYADNTKI

-590 VYIIVSIDSENSIN
+590 IYIIVSIDNGNNIN
-604 ISKGFEV
+604 ISKGFE
-611 IDIDNFSSKGFKDG
+611 IINIDNFSSKGFKDG

-657 NVVFNPSHY
+657 DVVFNPSHY

>member
-12 ELAPTLQYLLKS
+12 ELAPSLQYLLKS

-82 PDDEFHVRLVS
+82 PDDEFHIRLVS
-93 DIDTEIKKYVAKNMN
+93 DIDTQIKKYIAKNMN
-108 SFIAD
+108 QFITD

-127 ASIQQINNDA
+127 KAIQEINNGA

-156 KGGNAWLV
+156 KGGTAWVV
-164 DSDSLSIKCNKQS
+164 DNDTLSIKCNKQS

-210 VLSYITDANGVGH
+210 VLSYITDGDGVGH

-240 IVYDLGLDTQKVLVN
+240 IVYDLGLDTQQVLVN
-255 HSSAIIS
+255 HTSSIIS

-285 KTTVITSA
+285 KTTVITST
-293 IQTTETFIDTITY
+293 IQTTETFVDTITY
-306 KMEKAS
+306 KMERNS
-312 LSFAEFIMASRSSVG
+312 LSFAQFIMASRSSVG

-348 DSIIEHLAIY
+348 DSIIEHLAVY

-373 KYKQNGTIEDT
+373 RYKQNGIIEDT

-464 KINGVVFNGDTDI
+464 KINGVVFNGGTDI
-477 TISVDNAKNSDKIG
+477 TIAVDNAKNSDKVG

-504 TISSSLID
+504 TIASSLID

-524 ATNGIIG
+524 TTNGLIS
-531 VTPNDLSNSM
+531 VTPNDLQNSM
-541 NSVKE
+541 DSVKE

-572 GGGYYVYADNTKI
+572 GGGEYVYADNTKI

-590 VYIIVSIDSENSIN
+590 IYIIVSIDSGNSIN
-604 ISKGFEV
+604 ISKGFEI

-642 AAGSYVKEIGMVEED
+642 AVGSYVKEIGMVEED
-657 NVVFNPSHY
+657 DVVFNPSHY

>member
-12 ELAPTLQYLLKS
+12 ELAPSLQYLLKS

-82 PDDEFHVRLVS
+82 PDDEFHIRLVS
-93 DIDTEIKKYVAKNMN
+93 DIDTQIKKYIAKNMN
-108 SFIAD
+108 QFITD

-127 ASIQQINNDA
+127 KAIQEINNGA

-156 KGGNAWLV
+156 KGGTAWVV
-164 DSDSLSIKCNKQS
+164 DNDTLSIKCNKQS

-210 VLSYITDANGVGH
+210 VLSYITDGNGVGH

-240 IVYDLGLDTQKVLVN
+240 IVYDLGLDTQQVLVN
-255 HSSAIIS
+255 HTSSIIS

-293 IQTTETFIDTITY
+293 IQTTETFVDTITY
-306 KMEKAS
+306 KMERNS
-312 LSFAEFIMASRSSVG
+312 LSFAQFIMASRSSVG

-348 DSIIEHLAIY
+348 DSIIEHLAVY
-358 DLKTMNRYTYSWQDK
+358 DLKTMNRYIYSWQDK
-373 KYKQNGTIEDT
+373 RYKQNGIIEDT

-464 KINGVVFNGDTDI
+464 KINGVVFNGGTDI
-477 TISVDNAKNSDKIG
+477 TIAVDNAKNSDKVG

-504 TISSSLID
+504 AIVNAAID

-524 ATNGIIG
+524 TTNGLIS
-531 VTPNDLSNSM
+531 VTPNDLNNAM
-541 NSVKE
+541 NSVRE

-572 GGGYYVYADNTKI
+572 GGGEYVYADNTKI

-590 VYIIVSIDSENSIN
+590 IYIIVSIDSGNSIN
-604 ISKGFEV
+604 ISKGFEI
-611 IDIDNFSSKGFKDG
+611 IDIDNFSSKGFRDG
-625 DILYVGTNG
+625 DILYVGTDG

-657 NVVFNPSHY
+657 DVVFNPSHY
-666 YLHLR
+666 YLHLK

>member
-1 MFNNEFKPTWD
+1 MW
-12 ELAPTLQYLLKS
+12 
-24 LQSQIVGNYNTIE
+24 GNYNTIE

-82 PDDEFHVRLVS
+82 PDDEFHIRLVS
-93 DIDTEIKKYVAKNMN
+93 DIDTQINKYISKNMN
-108 SFIAD
+108 QFITD

-127 ASIQQINNDA
+127 KAIQEINNGA
-137 TDNIAEGQNL
+137 TDNIAEGQNI

-156 KGGNAWLV
+156 KGGTAWVV
-164 DSDSLSIKCNKQS
+164 DNDTLSIKCNKQS

-210 VLSYITDANGVGH
+210 VLSYITDGNGVGH

-240 IVYDLGLDTQKVLVN
+240 IVYDLGLDTQQVLVN
-255 HSSAIIS
+255 HTSSIIS
-262 KYTEPDSGYVTLYV
+262 KYSEPDSGYVTLYV

-293 IQTTETFIDTITY
+293 IQTTETFVDTITY
-306 KMEKAS
+306 KMERNS
-312 LSFAEFIMASRSSVG
+312 LSFAQFIMASRSSVG

-348 DSIIEHLAIY
+348 DSIIEHLAVY

-373 KYKQNGTIEDT
+373 RYKQNGIIEDA

-464 KINGVVFNGDTDI
+464 KINGVVFNGGTDI
-477 TISVDNAKNSDKIG
+477 TIAVDNAKNSDKVG

-504 TISSSLID
+504 AIVNAAID
-512 KDQINKIIQDYI
+512 KDQINKMIQDYI
-524 ATNGIIG
+524 TTNGLIS
-531 VTPNDLSNSM
+531 VTPNDLNNSI
-541 NSVKE
+541 NNAKE

-572 GGGYYVYADNTKI
+572 GGGDYVYADNTKI

-590 VYIIVSIDSENSIN
+590 IYIIVSIDNGNNIN
-604 ISKGFEV
+604 ISKGFE
-611 IDIDNFSSKGFKDG
+611 IINISNFSSKGFKDG

-657 NVVFNPSHY
+657 DVVINPSHY

>member
-12 ELAPTLQYLLKS
+12 ELAPSLQYLLKS

-82 PDDEFHVRLVS
+82 PDDEFHIRLVS
-93 DIDTEIKKYVAKNMN
+93 DIDTQIQKYITKNMN
-108 SFIAD
+108 QFITD

-127 ASIQQINNDA
+127 KAIQEINNGA

-156 KGGNAWLV
+156 KGGTAWVV
-164 DSDSLSIKCNKQS
+164 DNDTLSIKCNKQS

-200 KTGGVGSAGV
+200 KTSGVGSAGV
-210 VLSYITDANGVGH
+210 VLSYITDGDGVGH

-240 IVYDLGLDTQKVLVN
+240 IVYDLGLDTQQVLVN
-255 HSSAIIS
+255 HTSSIIS

-293 IQTTETFIDTITY
+293 IQTTETFVDTITY
-306 KMEKAS
+306 KMERNS
-312 LSFAEFIMASRSSVG
+312 LSFAQFIMASRSSVG
-327 LFTRNTICTFD
+327 LFARNTICTFD

-348 DSIIEHLAIY
+348 DSIIEHLAVY

-373 KYKQNGTIEDT
+373 RYKQNGTIEDT

-464 KINGVVFNGDTDI
+464 KINGVVFNGGTDI
-477 TISVDNAKNSDKIG
+477 TIAVDNAKNSDKIG
-491 GYDIN
+491 GYSIN

-504 TISSSLID
+504 AVVNAAID
-512 KDQINKIIQDYI
+512 KDQINKMIQDYI
-524 ATNGIIG
+524 TTNGLIS
-531 VTPNDLSNSM
+531 VTPNDLNNSI
-541 NSVKE
+541 NNAKE

-572 GGGYYVYADNTKI
+572 GGGEYVYADNTKI

-590 VYIIVSIDSENSIN
+590 IYIIVSIDSGNSIN
-604 ISKGFEV
+604 ISKGFEI

-625 DILYVGTNG
+625 DILYVGTDG

-657 NVVFNPSHY
+657 DVVFNPSHY

>member
-12 ELAPTLQYLLKS
+12 ELAPSLQYLLKS

-82 PDDEFHVRLVS
+82 PDDEFHIRLVS
-93 DIDTEIKKYVAKNMN
+93 DVDSEIHKYITKNMN
-108 SFIAD
+108 QFITD

-127 ASIQQINNDA
+127 KAIQEINNGA

-156 KGGNAWLV
+156 KGGTAWVV
-164 DSDSLSIKCNKQS
+164 DNDSLSIKCNKQS

-210 VLSYITDANGVGH
+210 VLSYITDGNGVGH

-240 IVYDLGLDTQKVLVN
+240 IVYDLGLDTQQVLVN
-255 HSSAIIS
+255 HSSSIIS
-262 KYTEPDSGYVTLYV
+262 KYSEPDSGYVTLYV

-293 IQTTETFIDTITY
+293 IQTTETFVDTITY
-306 KMEKAS
+306 KMERNS
-312 LSFAEFIMASRSSVG
+312 LSFAQFIMASRSSVG
-327 LFTRNTICTFD
+327 LFARNTICTFD
-338 IMDDA
+338 IIDDA

-348 DSIIEHLAIY
+348 DSIIEHLAVY

-373 KYKQNGTIEDT
+373 RYKQNGTIEDT

-464 KINGVVFNGDTDI
+464 KINGVVFNGGTDI
-477 TISVDNAKNSDKIG
+477 TIAVDNAKNSDKIG

-504 TISSSLID
+504 TIASSLID

-524 ATNGIIG
+524 TTNGLIS
-531 VTPNDLSNSM
+531 VTPNDLQNSM

-572 GGGYYVYADNTKI
+572 GGGDYVYADNTKI

-590 VYIIVSIDSENSIN
+590 IYIIVSIDSGNSIN
-604 ISKGFEV
+604 ISKGFEI

-657 NVVFNPSHY
+657 DVVFNPSHY
-666 YLHLR
+666 YLHLQ

>member
-12 ELAPTLQYLLKS
+12 ELAPSLQYLLKS

-82 PDDEFHVRLVS
+82 PDDEFHIRLVS
-93 DIDTEIKKYVAKNMN
+93 DIDTQIQKYITKNMN
-108 SFIAD
+108 QFITD

-127 ASIQQINNDA
+127 KAIQEINNGA

-156 KGGNAWLV
+156 KGGTAWVV
-164 DSDSLSIKCNKQS
+164 DNDTLSIKCNKQS

-210 VLSYITDANGVGH
+210 VLSYITDGNGVGH

-240 IVYDLGLDTQKVLVN
+240 IVYDLGLDTQQVLVN
-255 HSSAIIS
+255 HSSSIIS
-262 KYTEPDSGYVTLYV
+262 KYSEPDSGYVTLYV

-293 IQTTETFIDTITY
+293 IQTTETFVDTITY
-306 KMEKAS
+306 KMERNS
-312 LSFAEFIMASRSSVG
+312 LSFAQFIMASRSSVG
-327 LFTRNTICTFD
+327 LFARNTICTFD

-348 DSIIEHLAIY
+348 DSIIEHLAVY

-373 KYKQNGTIEDT
+373 RYKQNGTIEDT

-464 KINGVVFNGDTDI
+464 KINGVVFNGGTDI
-477 TISVDNAKNSDKIG
+477 TIAVDNAKNSDKVG

-504 TISSSLID
+504 AIVNAAID
-512 KDQINKIIQDYI
+512 KDQINKMIQDYI
-524 ATNGIIG
+524 TTNGLIS
-531 VTPNDLSNSM
+531 VTPNDLNNSI
-541 NSVKE
+541 NNAKE

-572 GGGYYVYADNTKI
+572 GGGDYVYADNTKI

-590 VYIIVSIDSENSIN
+590 IYIIVSIDNGNNIN
-604 ISKGFEV
+604 ISKGFE
-611 IDIDNFSSKGFKDG
+611 IINISNFSSKGFKDG

-657 NVVFNPSHY
+657 DVVINPSHY

>member
-12 ELAPTLQYLLKS
+12 ELAPSLQYLLKS

-82 PDDEFHVRLVS
+82 PDDEFHIRLVS
-93 DIDTEIKKYVAKNMN
+93 DIDSEIQKYKAKNMN
-108 SFIAD
+108 QFITD

-127 ASIQQINNDA
+127 KAIQEINNGA

-147 NGLPYNNFL
+147 DGLPYNNFL
-156 KGGNAWLV
+156 KGGTAWVV
-164 DSDSLSIKCNKQS
+164 DNDTLSIKCNKQS

-210 VLSYITDANGVGH
+210 VLSYITDGNGVGH

-240 IVYDLGLDTQKVLVN
+240 IVYDLGLDTQQVLVN
-255 HSSAIIS
+255 HSSSIIS
-262 KYTEPDSGYVTLYV
+262 KYSEPDSGYVTLYV

-285 KTTVITSA
+285 KTTVITGA
-293 IQTTETFIDTITY
+293 IQTTETFVDTITY
-306 KMEKAS
+306 KMERNS

-327 LFTRNTICTFD
+327 LFARNTICTFD
-338 IMDDA
+338 IIDDA

-348 DSIIEHLAIY
+348 DSIIEHLAVY

-373 KYKQNGTIEDT
+373 KYKQNGTIEDN

-464 KINGVVFNGDTDI
+464 KINGVVFNGSTDI
-477 TISVDNAKNSDKIG
+477 TIAVDNAKNSDKIG
-491 GYDIN
+491 GYNIN

-504 TISSSLID
+504 AIANTVID
-512 KDQINKIIQDYI
+512 KDQISKIIQDYI
-524 ATNGIIG
+524 TTNGLIS
-531 VTPNDLSNSM
+531 VTPNDLNNGM
-541 NSVKE
+541 NSVRE

-572 GGGYYVYADNTKI
+572 GGGDYVYADNTKI

-590 VYIIVSIDSENSIN
+590 IYIIVSIDNGNNIN
-604 ISKGFEV
+604 ISKGFE
-611 IDIDNFSSKGFKDG
+611 IINISNFSSKGFRDG
-625 DILYVGTNG
+625 DILYVGTDG

-657 NVVFNPSHY
+657 DVVFNPSHY
-666 YLHLR
+666 YLHLQ

>member
-12 ELAPTLQYLLKS
+12 ELAPSLQYLLKS

-82 PDDEFHVRLVS
+82 PDDEFHIRLVS
-93 DIDTEIKKYVAKNMN
+93 DIDSEIQKYIAKNMN
-108 SFIAD
+108 QFITD

-127 ASIQQINNDA
+127 KAIQEINNGA

-147 NGLPYNNFL
+147 DGLPYNNFL
-156 KGGNAWLV
+156 KGGTAWVV
-164 DSDSLSIKCNKQS
+164 DNDTLSIKCNKQS

-210 VLSYITDANGVGH
+210 VLSYITDGNGVGH

-240 IVYDLGLDTQKVLVN
+240 IVYDLGLDTQQVLVN
-255 HSSAIIS
+255 HTSSIIS
-262 KYTEPDSGYVTLYV
+262 KYSEPDNGYVTLYV

-293 IQTTETFIDTITY
+293 IQTTETFVDTITY
-306 KMEKAS
+306 KMERSS

-327 LFTRNTICTFD
+327 LFARNTICTFD

-348 DSIIEHLAIY
+348 DSIIEHLAVY

-373 KYKQNGTIEDT
+373 KYKQNGTIEDN

-464 KINGVVFNGDTDI
+464 KINGVVFNGGTDI
-477 TISVDNAKNSDKIG
+477 TIAVDNAKNSDKIG

-504 TISSSLID
+504 AIANTVID
-512 KDQINKIIQDYI
+512 KNQINKMIQDYI
-524 ATNGIIG
+524 TTNGLIS
-531 VTPNDLSNSM
+531 VTPNDLNNSI
-541 NSVKE
+541 NNAKE

-572 GGGYYVYADNTKI
+572 GGGDYVYADNTKI

-590 VYIIVSIDSENSIN
+590 IYIIVSIDNGNNIN
-604 ISKGFEV
+604 ISKGFE
-611 IDIDNFSSKGFKDG
+611 IINIDNFSSKGFKDG

-657 NVVFNPSHY
+657 DVVINPSHY

>member
-12 ELAPTLQYLLKS
+12 ELAPSLQYLLKS

-82 PDDEFHVRLVS
+82 PDDEFHIRLVS
-93 DIDTEIKKYVAKNMN
+93 DIDTQIKKYIAKNMN
-108 SFIAD
+108 QFITD

-127 ASIQQINNDA
+127 KAIQEINNGA

-156 KGGNAWLV
+156 KGGTAWVV
-164 DSDSLSIKCNKQS
+164 DNDTLSIKCNKQS

-210 VLSYITDANGVGH
+210 VLSYITDGDGVGH

-240 IVYDLGLDTQKVLVN
+240 IVYDLGLDTQQVLVN
-255 HSSAIIS
+255 HSSSIIS

-293 IQTTETFIDTITY
+293 IQTTETFVDTITY
-306 KMEKAS
+306 KMERNS
-312 LSFAEFIMASRSSVG
+312 LSFAQFIMASRSSVG
-327 LFTRNTICTFD
+327 LFARNTICTFD

-348 DSIIEHLAIY
+348 DSIIEHLAVY

-373 KYKQNGTIEDT
+373 RYKQNGTIEDT

-464 KINGVVFNGDTDI
+464 KINGVVFNGSTDI
-477 TISVDNAKNSDKIG
+477 TIAVDNAKNSDKVG

-504 TISSSLID
+504 AIVNAAID
-512 KDQINKIIQDYI
+512 KDQINKMIQDYI
-524 ATNGIIG
+524 TTNGLIS
-531 VTPNDLSNSM
+531 VTPNDLNNSI
-541 NSVKE
+541 NNAKE

-572 GGGYYVYADNTKI
+572 GGGDYVYADNTKI

-590 VYIIVSIDSENSIN
+590 IYIIVSIDNGNNIN
-604 ISKGFEV
+604 ISKGFE
-611 IDIDNFSSKGFKDG
+611 IINISNFSSKGFKDG

-657 NVVFNPSHY
+657 DVVFNPSHY

>member
-12 ELAPTLQYLLKS
+12 ELAPSLQYLLKS

-82 PDDEFHVRLVS
+82 PDDEFHIRLVS
-93 DIDTEIKKYVAKNMN
+93 DIDTQIKKYIAKNMN
-108 SFIAD
+108 QFITD

-127 ASIQQINNDA
+127 KAIQEINNGA

-156 KGGNAWLV
+156 KGGTAWVV
-164 DSDSLSIKCNKQS
+164 DNDTLSIKCNKQS

-210 VLSYITDANGVGH
+210 VLSYITDGNGVGH

-240 IVYDLGLDTQKVLVN
+240 IVYDLGLDTQQVLVN
-255 HSSAIIS
+255 HSSSIIS

-293 IQTTETFIDTITY
+293 IQTTETFVDTITY
-306 KMEKAS
+306 KMERNS
-312 LSFAEFIMASRSSVG
+312 LSFAQFIMASRSSVG

-348 DSIIEHLAIY
+348 DSIIEHLAVY

-373 KYKQNGTIEDT
+373 RYKQNGTIEDT

-464 KINGVVFNGDTDI
+464 KINGVVFNGSTDI
-477 TISVDNAKNSDKIG
+477 TIAVDNAKNSDKVG

-504 TISSSLID
+504 AIVNAAID
-512 KDQINKIIQDYI
+512 KDQINKMIQDYI
-524 ATNGIIG
+524 TTNGLIS
-531 VTPNDLSNSM
+531 VTPNDLNNSI
-541 NSVKE
+541 NNAKE

-572 GGGYYVYADNTKI
+572 GGGDYVYADNTKI

-590 VYIIVSIDSENSIN
+590 IYIIVSIDNGNNIN
-604 ISKGFEV
+604 ISKGFE
-611 IDIDNFSSKGFKDG
+611 IINISNFSSKGFKDG

-657 NVVFNPSHY
+657 DVVINPSHY

>member
-12 ELAPTLQYLLKS
+12 ELAPSLQYLLKS

-82 PDDEFHVRLVS
+82 PDDEFHIRLAS
-93 DIDTEIKKYVAKNMN
+93 DTDSEIQKYITKNMN
-108 SFIAD
+108 QYITD

-127 ASIQQINNDA
+127 TPIQQINNGA

-147 NGLPYNNFL
+147 DGLPYSNFL
-156 KGGNAWLV
+156 KGGTAWIV
-164 DSDSLSIKCNKQS
+164 DADNLSIKCNKQS
-177 VVVAGIVSPYE
+177 VVVAGIVSPHE

-210 VLSYITDANGVGH
+210 VLSYIVDGNGVGH

-228 RSNKGSNNICWA
+228 RSNKGTNTICWG
-240 IVYDLGLDTQKVLVN
+240 IVYDLGLDTQKILVD
-255 HSSAIIS
+255 HSTSITS
-262 KYTEPDSGYVTLYV
+262 KYREPDSGYVTLYV

-285 KTTVITSA
+285 KTTVITST

-306 KMEKAS
+306 KMERTS
-312 LSFAEFIMASRSSVG
+312 LSFSEFIMASRSGVG

-348 DSIIEHLAIY
+348 DSIIEHLAVY
-358 DLKTMNRYTYSWQDK
+358 NLKNMNRYTYSWQDK
-373 KYKQNGTIEDT
+373 RYKQNGTIEDN
-384 LSNRVFV
+384 LSNRVFI

-405 GSYTKMAMKGNYSY
+405 GSYTKMTMKGNYTY

-431 RSGDT
+431 RTGDT

-464 KINGVVFNGDTDI
+464 KINGVVFNGDADI
-477 TISVDNAKNSDKIG
+477 NISVDNAKNSDKVG
-491 GYDIN
+491 GYNID
-496 DIKNLINS
+496 DIKNLINTAITNS
-504 TISSSLID
+504 TID

-524 ATNGIIG
+524 ITNGITA
-531 VTPNDLSNSM
+531 VTPNDLSNAM
-541 NSVKE
+541 NNVKE
-546 SILHRGVT
+546 SILHRTVT
-554 LKSGL
+554 LKSDL
-559 TPTKYKLVSYPTT
+559 TPVKYKLVSYPAT

-585 ETLES
+585 KTLQS
-590 VYIIVSIDSENSIN
+590 VYIIVSIDSGNNIN
-604 ISKGFEV
+604 ISKGFEI
-611 IDIDNFSSKGFKDG
+611 IDIDNFPSKGFNDG
-625 DILYVGTNG
+625 DTLYVGTDG

-642 AAGSYVKEIGMVEED
+642 TAGAYVKEIGMVEEGD
-657 NVVFNPSHY
+657 VVFNPSHY
-666 YLHLR
+666 YLHLQ

>member
-12 ELAPTLQYLLKS
+12 ELAPSLQYLLKS

-82 PDDEFHVRLVS
+82 PDDEFHIRLVS
-93 DIDTEIKKYVAKNMN
+93 DVDSEIQKYIAKNMN
-108 SFIAD
+108 QFITD

-127 ASIQQINNDA
+127 KSIQEINNGA
-137 TDNIAEGQNL
+137 TDNIAEGQNID
-147 NGLPYNNFL
+147 GLPYNNFL
-156 KGGNAWLV
+156 KGGTAWVV
-164 DSDSLSIKCNKQS
+164 DNDTLSIKCNKQS

-210 VLSYITDANGVGH
+210 VLSYITDGNGVGH

-240 IVYDLGLDTQKVLVN
+240 IVYDLGLDTQQILVN
-255 HSSAIIS
+255 HSSSIIS
-262 KYTEPDSGYVTLYV
+262 KYSEPDSGYVTLYV

-285 KTTVITSA
+285 KTTVITSS
-293 IQTTETFIDTITY
+293 IQTTETFVDTITY
-306 KMEKAS
+306 KMERNS
-312 LSFAEFIMASRSSVG
+312 LSFAQFIMASRSSVG

-348 DSIIEHLAIY
+348 DSIIEHLAVY

-373 KYKQNGTIEDT
+373 RYKQNGTIEDT

-464 KINGVVFNGDTDI
+464 KINGVVFNGGTDI
-477 TISVDNAKNSDKIG
+477 TIAVDNAKNSDKIG

-504 TISSSLID
+504 TIASSLID

-524 ATNGIIG
+524 TTNGLIS
-531 VTPNDLSNSM
+531 VTPNDLQNSM

-572 GGGYYVYADNTKI
+572 GGGEYVYADNTKI

-590 VYIIVSIDSENSIN
+590 IYIIVSIDSGNSIN
-604 ISKGFEV
+604 ISKGFEI

-657 NVVFNPSHY
+657 DVVFNPSHY
-666 YLHLR
+666 YLHLQ

>member
-12 ELAPTLQYLLKS
+12 ELAPSLQYLLKS

-82 PDDEFHVRLVS
+82 PDDEFHIRLVS
-93 DIDTEIKKYVAKNMN
+93 DIDTQIKKYIAKNMN
-108 SFIAD
+108 QFITD

-127 ASIQQINNDA
+127 KAIQEINNGA

-156 KGGNAWLV
+156 KGGTAWVV
-164 DSDSLSIKCNKQS
+164 DNDSLSIKCNKQS

-210 VLSYITDANGVGH
+210 VLSYITDGDGVGH

-240 IVYDLGLDTQKVLVN
+240 IVYDLGLDTQQVLVN
-255 HSSAIIS
+255 HSSSIIS

-293 IQTTETFIDTITY
+293 IQTTETFVDTITY
-306 KMEKAS
+306 KMERNS
-312 LSFAEFIMASRSSVG
+312 LSFAQFIMASRSSVG

-348 DSIIEHLAIY
+348 DSIIEHLAVY

-373 KYKQNGTIEDT
+373 RYKQNGTIEDT

-464 KINGVVFNGDTDI
+464 KINGVVFNGGTDI
-477 TISVDNAKNSDKIG
+477 TIAVDNAKNSDKIG

-504 TISSSLID
+504 TIASSLID

-524 ATNGIIG
+524 TTNGLIS
-531 VTPNDLSNSM
+531 VTPNDLQNSM
-541 NSVKE
+541 DSVKE

-572 GGGYYVYADNTKI
+572 GGGEYVYADNTKI

-590 VYIIVSIDSENSIN
+590 IYIIVSIDSGNSIN
-604 ISKGFEV
+604 ISKGFEI

-657 NVVFNPSHY
+657 DVVFNPSHY

>member
-12 ELAPTLQYLLKS
+12 ELAPSLQYLLKS

-82 PDDEFHVRLVS
+82 PDDEFHIRLVS
-93 DIDTEIKKYVAKNMN
+93 DIDSEIQKYLTKNMN
-108 SFIAD
+108 QFITD

-127 ASIQQINNDA
+127 KAIQEINNGA

-156 KGGNAWLV
+156 KGGTAWAV
-164 DSDSLSIKCNKQS
+164 DNDTLSIKCNKQS

-210 VLSYITDANGVGH
+210 VLSYITDGNGVGH

-240 IVYDLGLDTQKVLVN
+240 IVYDLGLDTQQVLVN
-255 HSSAIIS
+255 HSSSIIS
-262 KYTEPDSGYVTLYV
+262 KYSEPDSGYVTLYV

-285 KTTVITSA
+285 KTTVITST
-293 IQTTETFIDTITY
+293 IQTTETFVDTITY
-306 KMEKAS
+306 KMERNS

-327 LFTRNTICTFD
+327 LFARNTICTFD

-348 DSIIEHLAIY
+348 DSIIEHLAVY

-464 KINGVVFNGDTDI
+464 KINGVVFNGGTDI
-477 TISVDNAKNSDKIG
+477 TIAVDNAKNSDKIG

-504 TISSSLID
+504 TIASSLID

-524 ATNGIIG
+524 TTNGLIS
-531 VTPNDLSNSM
+531 VTPNDLQNSM

-572 GGGYYVYADNTKI
+572 GGGEYVYADNTKI

-590 VYIIVSIDSENSIN
+590 IYIIVSIDSGNSIN
-604 ISKGFEV
+604 ISKGFEI

-634 EITNTIPT
+634 EITNTIPA

-657 NVVFNPSHY
+657 DVVFNPSHY
-666 YLHLR
+666 YLHLQ

>member
-12 ELAPTLQYLLKS
+12 ELAPSLQYLLKS

-82 PDDEFHVRLVS
+82 SDDEFHIRLVS
-93 DIDTEIKKYVAKNMN
+93 DVDSEIQKYIAKNMN
-108 SFIAD
+108 QFITD

-127 ASIQQINNDA
+127 KAIQEINNGA

-156 KGGNAWLV
+156 KGGTAWVV
-164 DSDSLSIKCNKQS
+164 DNDSLSIKCNKQS

-210 VLSYITDANGVGH
+210 VLSYITDGNGVGH

-240 IVYDLGLDTQKVLVN
+240 IVYDLGLDTQQILVN
-255 HSSAIIS
+255 HSSSIIS
-262 KYTEPDSGYVTLYV
+262 KYSEPDSGYVTLYV

-293 IQTTETFIDTITY
+293 IQTTETFVDTITY
-306 KMEKAS
+306 KMERNS

-327 LFTRNTICTFD
+327 LFARNTICTFD

-348 DSIIEHLAIY
+348 DSIIEHLAVY

-449 LNGNADTASRLKPGA
+449 LNGNSDTASRLKPGA
-464 KINGVVFNGDTDI
+464 KINGVVFNGSTDI
-477 TISVDNAKNSDKIG
+477 TIAVDNAKNSDKIG

-504 TISSSLID
+504 TIASSIVD

-524 ATNGIIG
+524 TTNGLIS
-531 VTPNDLSNSM
+531 VTPNDLQNSM

-559 TPTKYKLVSYPTT
+559 TPTIYKLVSYPTT
-572 GGGYYVYADNTKI
+572 GGGEYVYADNTKI

-590 VYIIVSIDSENSIN
+590 IYIIVSIDSGNSIN
-604 ISKGFEV
+604 ISKGFEI

-657 NVVFNPSHY
+657 DVVFNPSHY
-666 YLHLR
+666 YLHLQ

>member
-12 ELAPTLQYLLKS
+12 ELAPSLQYLLKS

-42 IKDLEDKIKELEN
+42 IKDLEDKIKDLEN

-82 PDDEFHVRLVS
+82 PDDEFHIRLVS

-127 ASIQQINNDA
+127 ASIQQINNGA

-156 KGGNAWLV
+156 KGGNAWVV

-348 DSIIEHLAIY
+348 DSIIEHLAVY

-373 KYKQNGTIEDT
+373 RYKQNGTIEDT

-464 KINGVVFNGDTDI
+464 KINGVVFNGGTDI

-524 ATNGIIG
+524 NDNGIIG

-642 AAGSYVKEIGMVEED
+642 AADSYVKEIGMVEED